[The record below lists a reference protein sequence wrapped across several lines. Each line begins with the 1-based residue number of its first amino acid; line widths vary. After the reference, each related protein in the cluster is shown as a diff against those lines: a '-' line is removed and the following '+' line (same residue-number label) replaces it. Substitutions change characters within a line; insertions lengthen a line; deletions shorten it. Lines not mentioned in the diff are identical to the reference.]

1 MNDLTA
7 EGAEGTEEERREM
20 NNYDASGFEL
30 TQKWGKQTGK
40 RKIITNSPFPI
51 PYSPVQFLSKSLVFL
66 NCQN

>member
-7 EGAEGTEEERREM
+7 EGAEGTEEERREL

-30 TQKWGKQTGK
+30 THKWGKQTGK

-51 PYSPVQFLSKSLVFL
+51 LDSPCPIFIK
-66 NCQN
+66 

>member
-40 RKIITNSPFPI
+40 MNIIPNSQCPI
-51 PYSPVQFLSKSLVFL
+51 PHAQCPMPNFDQRVWYF
-66 NCQN
+66 